1 MFEAEGFKEGAKRNE
16 AKHTRMFCPQG
27 NEFKDN
33 CRMYALVRFILYW
46 LSTTLAL
53 WVVDG
58 LFDSLSF
65 DGPEALVLSALVLAL
80 VNLTIKPVLLLVTLP
95 LTVVTLGLAIP
106 LINGL
111 VLLLVS
117 EIVPGFTISGF
128 WMGVLCAIAVS
139 FVSFLIG
146 VATRQSAVRGSLHL
160 RGATLEGSRQGSRA
174 RSASDP
180 KTIDVEAQ
188 EKPSRA
194 EEKP

>member
-1 MFEAEGFKEGAKRNE
+1 MHAFI
-16 AKHTRMFCPQG
+16 
-27 NEFKDN
+27 
-33 CRMYALVRFILYW
+33 RFILYW

-53 WVVDG
+53 WIVDG

-65 DGPEALVLSALVLAL
+65 DGIQALLLSALVLAL

-128 WMGVLCAIAVS
+128 WMGVLCALAIS

-146 VATRQSAVRGSLHL
+146 VATGQSAVRGSIHRGIHL
-160 RGATLEGSRQGSRA
+160 KATTRGAPGRESRGQG
-174 RSASDP
+174 RSDQEI
-180 KTIDVEAQ
+180 IDVEAR
-188 EKPSRA
+188 EKGSKG
-194 EEKP
+194 EEKS